1 MKIVTITLETLWKNF
16 MSVVADM
23 MWNDASFASSDDIER
38 VRSVI
43 LTGEEP
49 VNTVELCRLFRE
61 AWTVTF
67 LGDLMREV
75 DTFPPTPVEIHVQ
88 DGDNTYVIPN
98 LFVVY

>member
-16 MSVVADM
+16 MSGMADM
-23 MWNDASFASSDDIER
+23 MWCDAAYANFNDIDR

-49 VNTVELCRLFRE
+49 VSTIELCKLFRE

-67 LGDLMREV
+67 LGDLMKEV
-75 DTFPPTPVEIHVQ
+75 DTVPPTPVEIHIQ